1 MPKIRSIQV
10 TNGVY
15 WVEIPEAELFVLC
28 GCPADSVKHLMKR
41 GLIVSVE
48 ENGVAFETGPNA
60 ILLSDVLIQNGH
72 FSNLAEFPVLQML
85 YRQGMILPNHPK
97 NTGDKPLIIGSE
109 EQVKSQLEYIY
120 RGNYGLISETE
131 IIRAGISSDLAKELM
146 QMKLKFAFGKIHP
159 SEDLLE
165 SRVIADTPVE
175 IKNGVTIQR
184 RHLNIFEFRYHGES
198 TVVDLNLRINETYGV
213 PYRSGF
219 YNINREYFSVIH
231 SGEGDGWDINRPTMS
246 SILMFQGKLY
256 LIDAGPNISYSLS
269 SLGIGINEVEGIFH
283 THAHDDHFCGLPTL
297 VNSDHKIKYYATP
310 LVRSSVIKKLSAL
323 SSISEKEFNNLFDV
337 HDLEFDVWNKVGALE
352 VKPMLSPHPVETNIY
367 IFRVLSEGGYRSY
380 AHFADIVSID
390 LLENMVRKNRSSN
403 GISTDF
409 VKKVKEDYFT
419 YTNLKKLDIGGGL
432 IHGKA
437 EDFIDDPSDKIIL
450 SHTSLEL
457 TDKQKEIGS
466 SAPLGMVDVLIPS
479 FQDYLR
485 IYANEY
491 LQSYF
496 PSISP
501 HEIQTLLNNPI
512 TTFNPENIIIK
523 TGEHN
528 ESIYLILT
536 GNVEMIQSEL
546 GRHNILSAGALVG
559 ELSGLMKFP
568 SQETYRTTNFVRV
581 LQVPSNF
588 YLEFVKRNGL
598 YKEIQE
604 LHQKRLFLQKTQ
616 IFGEAISY
624 PIQNK
629 IAKIMQ
635 LYSYRADQEV
645 AKDDLNRLL
654 VIRNGK
660 VVRYIDEDIFE
671 TLSSYEFFM
680 EDQILIG
687 TPSLFQYRTVESTDV
702 YKIPGDELLD
712 IPIVLWKL
720 LESYRKR
727 MRILFDPTTSIK
739 PMFSWRNEY
748 SVNIKE
754 IDNQH
759 KKLFNM
765 ANNLYEAIDSA
776 KEKSVLRNALDFL
789 ISYTKFHF
797 GAEEKLMEQ
806 YKYPGYKTQVKEHH
820 YFVKEVIKLRNQFDK
835 GKIEINIDVI
845 EFFKDWIID
854 HILTE
859 DRKYSDFLNKKGVS

>member
-1 MPKIRSIQV
+1 M
-10 TNGVY
+10 
-15 WVEIPEAELFVLC
+15 
-28 GCPADSVKHLMKR
+28 
-41 GLIVSVE
+41 
-48 ENGVAFETGPNA
+48 
-60 ILLSDVLIQNGH
+60 
-72 FSNLAEFPVLQML
+72 
-85 YRQGMILPNHPK
+85 
-97 NTGDKPLIIGSE
+97 
-109 EQVKSQLEYIY
+109 
-120 RGNYGLISETE
+120 
-131 IIRAGISSDLAKELM
+131 
-146 QMKLKFAFGKIHP
+146 
-159 SEDLLE
+159 
-165 SRVIADTPVE
+165 
-175 IKNGVTIQR
+175 
-184 RHLNIFEFRYHGES
+184 
-198 TVVDLNLRINETYGV
+198 
-213 PYRSGF
+213 
-219 YNINREYFSVIH
+219 
-231 SGEGDGWDINRPTMS
+231 
-246 SILMFQGKLY
+246 
-256 LIDAGPNISYSLS
+256 
-269 SLGIGINEVEGIFH
+269 
-283 THAHDDHFCGLPTL
+283 
-297 VNSDHKIKYYATP
+297 
-310 LVRSSVIKKLSAL
+310 
-323 SSISEKEFNNLFDV
+323 
-337 HDLEFDVWNKVGALE
+337 
-352 VKPMLSPHPVETNIY
+352 
-367 IFRVLSEGGYRSY
+367 
-380 AHFADIVSID
+380 
-390 LLENMVRKNRSSN
+390 
-403 GISTDF
+403 
-409 VKKVKEDYFT
+409 
-419 YTNLKKLDIGGGL
+419 
-432 IHGKA
+432 
-437 EDFIDDPSDKIIL
+437 
-450 SHTSLEL
+450 
-457 TDKQKEIGS
+457 
-466 SAPLGMVDVLIPS
+466 
-479 FQDYLR
+479 
-485 IYANEY
+485 
-491 LQSYF
+491 
-496 PSISP
+496 
-501 HEIQTLLNNPI
+501 
-512 TTFNPENIIIK
+512 
-523 TGEHN
+523 
-528 ESIYLILT
+528 
-536 GNVEMIQSEL
+536 
-546 GRHNILSAGALVG
+546 
-559 ELSGLMKFP
+559 
-568 SQETYRTTNFVRV
+568 
-581 LQVPSNF
+581 PSNF

-671 TLSSYEFFM
+671 TLSSYDFFM
-680 EDQILIG
+680 EDQILTE